1 MKKYLILLGILVVFL
16 TGCGEKDE
24 AIENYKNS
32 MEEILGEIKAIDGEI
47 NSLDPE
53 NENSMSSLMVDLDK
67 LDEEFKKMAA
77 LEYPEGFEQIAKLA
91 NDASADM
98 SASVSRF
105 HDAYDGEYNEVA
117 QAEGYDLYQDANQK
131 LRVLIQVLRGE
142 YNNSEEASEEVYSE
156 GETYTEEESY
166 SEEEVYTEE
175 EAPVE
180 E

>member
-1 MKKYLILLGILVVFL
+1 MILLGILVVFL
-16 TGCGEKDE
+16 TGCGQKDE

-32 MEEILGEIKAIDGEI
+32 MEEILSEIKAIDGEI

-53 NENSMSSLMVDLDK
+53 NENSMSALMVDLDK

-91 NDASADM
+91 SDASADM

-142 YNNSEEASEEVYSE
+142 YNNSEEV
-156 GETYTEEESY
+156 TEEEYYEEEPASGEDTY
-166 SEEEVYTEE
+166 SEEEVYPEE
-175 EAPVE
+175 EAPAE